1 MVGGGGSGGG
11 GGRSRKE
18 RKGIQGDEGSKPNP
32 FHRTAALV
40 FSDAADLVS
49 HHLETKD
56 TELSTSSPF

>member
-1 MVGGGGSGGG
+1 MVVVEGEAEE
-11 GGRSRKE
+11 KE
-18 RKGIQGDEGSKPNP
+18 KGFKEMRAANP
-32 FHRTAALV
+32 TLSMVQLALV